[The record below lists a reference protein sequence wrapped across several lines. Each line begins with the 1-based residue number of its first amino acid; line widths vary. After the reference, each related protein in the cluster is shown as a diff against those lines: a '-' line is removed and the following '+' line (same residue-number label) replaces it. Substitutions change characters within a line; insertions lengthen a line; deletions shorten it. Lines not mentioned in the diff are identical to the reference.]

1 MTMLS
6 STIIKS
12 EVTLAKRLLKA
23 RAGCLIL
30 ETSFDLLVLLL
41 LLVAWNVAGTVTSL
55 MVTHDEVLRINLA
68 SFSRLH

>member
-1 MTMLS
+1 MTMS

-30 ETSFDLLVLLL
+30 ETSFDLLVILL
-41 LLVAWNVAGTVTSL
+41 LLVDRSVAGAVTIL
-55 MVTHDEVLRINLA
+55 MLTHDEVLGINL
-68 SFSRLH
+68 SSLCRLH

>member
-1 MTMLS
+1 MS

-41 LLVAWNVAGTVTSL
+41 LLVDRRVAGAVTIL
-55 MVTHDEVLRINLA
+55 MLTHDEVLGINLT
-68 SFSRLH
+68 SLSRLH